1 MLVQQETV
9 VAGNVARDASAR
21 AQRLLCKVYE
31 RDEAPLLNGHGRYYG
46 SCIVVLN
53 FCVCRYRTAS
63 GVAIDSAML
72 ASVAC
77 LGRVEQRVKTLCAV
91 KDLAGAPQ
99 VKR

>member
-1 MLVQQETV
+1 
-9 VAGNVARDASAR
+9 VAGDVECDASTR

-46 SCIVVLN
+46 FCIVVQE

-63 GVAIDSAML
+63 GVAIDSAMRTNI
-72 ASVAC
+72 AHAV
-77 LGRVEQRVKTLCAV
+77 RIEQRIKTLCGV

-99 VKR
+99 VKG